1 MPHLSKQLAKIKTS
15 AIRRT
20 AAWLALA
27 RDRKDIISFGGGAP
41 SLPPPTKLVD
51 KLREALN
58 DPWRAVSYG
67 GTRGSLDLR
76 EAIVRD
82 LDKYGKVKLESSD
95 NVLVTHGGTEGIFA
109 AMGALLDPGDEVI
122 LADPTYLGYPEV
134 LKIMGVKEVTLPVF
148 VDDGFQPDIETFKK
162 KISNRT
168 KAFVLLSPDNPTG
181 RVIKH
186 EIAKAIVDL
195 ARDYDFWIICDDAY
209 KHTVFEGSHCWV
221 STLPGAEE
229 RTLTICSFSKE
240 ASIPGLR
247 LGYSYGPLEAIDGME
262 KYAQYLSLCPET
274 LAQMGVAAYLND
286 PDAKDRYLG
295 EKVIPTYKERCDAMW
310 TYLKRYL
317 PKVKITKPQ
326 GAFYYFVDFTN
337 YLQELGLNEEEFA
350 DELRL
355 KSNVIVIAG
364 DVFGKNGKNH
374 ARMTFVSEPNNRIEQ
389 GVKRISDYIEQKT
402 GKTVCQPDAES
413 NC

>member
-1 MPHLSKQLAKIKTS
+1 MPRLSKQLAKIKTS

-27 RDRKDIISFGGGAP
+27 KDRKDIISFGGGAP
-41 SLPPPTKLVD
+41 SLPPPTELVD
-51 KLREALN
+51 KLKEALN

-82 LDKYGKVKLESSD
+82 LEKYGKVKLESSD

-109 AMGALLDPGDEVI
+109 AMGALLDPGDEVV

-134 LKIMGVKEVTLPVF
+134 LKIMNAKEVTLPAY
-148 VDDGFQPDIETFKK
+148 VDEGFQPDIEVLKK
-162 KISNRT
+162 KISKRT
-168 KAFVLLSPDNPTG
+168 KALILLSPDNPTG
-181 RVIKH
+181 RVVKH

-195 ARDYDFWIICDDAY
+195 ACEHDFWIVCDDAY

-229 RTLTICSFSKE
+229 RTITICSFSKE

-247 LGYSYGPLEAIDGME
+247 LGYTYGPIGAIDGME

-274 LAQMGVAAYLND
+274 LAQIAVAAYLND
-286 PDAKDRYLG
+286 PEAKDRYLT
-295 EKVIPTYKERCDAMW
+295 EKIIPTYKERCDAMW
-310 TYLKRYL
+310 MFLKEYL

-326 GAFYYFVDFTN
+326 GAFYYFVDFGN
-337 YLQELGLNEEEFA
+337 YLKELGLNEEEFA

-355 KSNVIVIAG
+355 KKNVIVIAG
-364 DVFGKNGKNH
+364 DVFGKNGRNH
-374 ARMTFVSEPNNRIEQ
+374 ERVTFVSEPKYRIEQ
-389 GVKRISDYIEQKT
+389 GIKRISDYIEEKM
-402 GKTVCQPDAES
+402 GKSV
-413 NC
+413 